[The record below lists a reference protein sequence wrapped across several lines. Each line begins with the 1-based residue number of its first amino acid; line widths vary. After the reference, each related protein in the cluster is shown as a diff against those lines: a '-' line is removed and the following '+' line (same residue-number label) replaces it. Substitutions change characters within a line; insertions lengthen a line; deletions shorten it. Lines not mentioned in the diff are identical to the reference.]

1 MSRVPSMILA
11 ALALST
17 LSILV
22 LIGPVRA
29 QEPTATV
36 TGVVRAT
43 TGEPLAGTAVRLI
56 ESRRATATDGAGR
69 FRFLEVPAGTYT
81 LEVVSL
87 GRVIERSAVTVAA
100 GQTATVDLAL
110 DARPIDAPT
119 IRVVLDRL
127 RAVGSDARAAEL
139 AGSAH
144 YIGPE
149 ELAALPNLFDDVH
162 DVLRTVPG
170 VYVTEED
177 GYGLRPN
184 VGLRGTGSERSGKI
198 TLMEDG
204 VLIAPAPYAA
214 PAAYYFPLVG
224 RMEAIEVRKGSSQI
238 KYGPQTIGGAV
249 NLISS
254 PIPES
259 FSWEAELE
267 GGSEETGKGRVK
279 IGDSY
284 ENFGWLAETYQA
296 RTDGFKRLDGGGD
309 TGYELDD
316 YLAKLRYNTDRG
328 EGPYQEF
335 ELKLGHT
342 EQNSDETYMGLTDDD
357 FAHSPYRRYAASRLD
372 NLDTEHEQYELRH
385 YIELGPTLDLTS
397 VIYRN
402 DFARNW
408 YKVEQV
414 GGQSLSNVL
423 EDPDAFAA
431 QYAWLTGTTSPDDAI
446 TIRNNNREYESQGV
460 QTILAWAPAN
470 DAALS
475 HSFELGLR
483 YHEDEEDRFQ
493 DNDRYRMQDGLLV
506 LTTDGTPGSQ
516 TNRIGSADA
525 FSAYL
530 QDEIRFGDWIV
541 TPGVRY
547 EHIELEQ
554 RSFATSDPDRSDGP
568 TSVARSSV
576 SEVIPGIGAVY
587 QLTGDWSLLASMHK
601 GFNPPAPGSDGDAEE
616 SINYEAGV
624 RYYDQALT
632 FELIGFYND
641 YDNLVGTCTTSTGG
655 DCEIG
660 DQFDAGEVKVQGVEM
675 AASHEWVLASAL
687 TVPLQLSYTYTDAEF
702 RNSFESGFEEWGTV
716 SAGDSLPYLPPHQ
729 LQLATGLAASRWS
742 LNLSATYVD
751 AMRVVAGQGPI
762 PPEQSTDERW
772 VVDLAGSF
780 DLTDHVSLFA
790 RLENVFDETYIA
802 ARRPA
807 GVRSGRPQTVLAG
820 VTARF

>member
-1 MSRVPSMILA
+1 MSQASGALLRRIIAVVLA
-11 ALALST
+11 GVVTTTALAQSMDDEETGRDLDERRFERLT
-17 LSILV
+17 V
-22 LIGPVRA
+22 IG
-29 QEPTATV
+29 
-36 TGVVRAT
+36 
-43 TGEPLAGTAVRLI
+43 
-56 ESRRATATDGAGR
+56 SRDGA
-69 FRFLEVPAGTYT
+69 LETGGAANYISPADI
-81 LEVVSL
+81 EVFQH
-87 GRVIERSAVTVAA
+87 T
-100 GQTATVDLAL
+100 
-110 DARPIDAPT
+110 
-119 IRVVLDRL
+119 
-127 RAVGSDARAAEL
+127 
-139 AGSAH
+139 
-144 YIGPE
+144 
-149 ELAALPNLFDDVH
+149 DVMR
-162 DVLRTVPG
+162 VLRQVPG
-170 VYVTEED
+170 VYVVEEE
-177 GYGLRPN
+177 GFGLRPN
-184 VGLRGTGSERSGKI
+184 IGIRGSGNDRNSRI
-198 TLMEDG
+198 TVMEDG
-204 VLIAPAPYAA
+204 VLIAPAPYSA
-214 PAAYYFPLVG
+214 PAAYYFPTMQ
-224 RMEAIEVRKGSSQI
+224 RMSAVEIRKGSASVRS
-238 KYGPQTIGGAV
+238 GPRTTGGAM
-249 NLISS
+249 NLISTPVPGPGLS
-254 PIPES
+254 GYGNLMFGEDS
-259 FSWEAELE
+259 TGLGHGYLGGSNENWGFLLE
-267 GGSEETGKGRVK
+267 GVRQE
-279 IGDSY
+279 
-284 ENFGWLAETYQA
+284 
-296 RTDGFKRLDGGGD
+296 TDGFKRLDGGGD

-506 LTTDGTPGSQ
+506 LTTDGAPGSQ

-547 EHIELEQ
+547 EHIELVE

-687 TVPLQLSYTYTDAEF
+687 TVPLQLSYTYTDAAF
-702 RNSFESGFEEWGTV
+702 RNSFENGFEEWGTV